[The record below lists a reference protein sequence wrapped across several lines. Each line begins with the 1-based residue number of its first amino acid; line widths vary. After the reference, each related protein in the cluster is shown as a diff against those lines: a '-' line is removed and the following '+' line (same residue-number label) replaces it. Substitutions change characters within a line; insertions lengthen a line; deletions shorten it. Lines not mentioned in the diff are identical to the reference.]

1 MKLSTLFTLATTIST
16 LTTFT
21 IANPVVVVE
30 KRAINETALAEDI
43 PTTKNNHAQTSYGK
57 PFSIYQPKAFI
68 ISMFSLE
75 RDPWLKAMDFVHNIT
90 IPGLSPVYPDIH
102 CTTNYTICQIT
113 TGEGEINAASSI
125 SALTLNPLFDLTK
138 TYFLVGG
145 IAGGEPNYTTI
156 GGVTFAKYAVQVGLE
171 YQLAYEDYHK
181 TNPDWISGYI
191 PYGTDDQNTYPG
203 NVYGTEVF
211 EVNEKLRDRAVEL
224 ASKVHLNNGT
234 EGNAKFRKLYN
245 ETAAQGLPK
254 VVKCDSLTSDNYFT
268 GNVLNDYF
276 ANFTLLMTN
285 GSATYCSTAQEDNAT
300 LEVMTR
306 LAKHGLVDYDRIM
319 IMRTISD
326 FSRPPPSM
334 SAYEYFF
341 NRSDGGISA
350 SLENLVIAGTP
361 IIHDIVQNWDKI
373 YKSGEKYSSK
383 NYVGDIF
390 ATLGGKPDFGK
401 ESFDTA

>member
-1 MKLSTLFTLATTIST
+1 MKLL
-16 LTTFT
+16 
-21 IANPVVVVE
+21 
-30 KRAINETALAEDI
+30 
-43 PTTKNNHAQTSYGK
+43 
-57 PFSIYQPKAFI
+57 
-68 ISMFSLE
+68 
-75 RDPWLKAMDFVHNIT
+75 LK
-90 IPGLSPVYPDIH
+90 
-102 CTTNYTICQIT
+102 
-113 TGEGEINAASSI
+113 
-125 SALTLNPLFDLTK
+125 
-138 TYFLVGG
+138 
-145 IAGGEPNYTTI
+145 
-156 GGVTFAKYAVQVGLE
+156 
-171 YQLAYEDYHK
+171 DYL
-181 TNPDWISGYI
+181 
-191 PYGTDDQNTYPG
+191 
-203 NVYGTEVF
+203 
-211 EVNEKLRDRAVEL
+211 KL
-224 ASKVHLNNGT
+224 
-234 EGNAKFRKLYN
+234 
-245 ETAAQGLPK
+245 
-254 VVKCDSLTSDNYFT
+254 LTSDNYFT

-300 LEVMTR
+300 LELMTR

-373 YKSGEKYSSK
+373 YESGEKYSSK

>member
-43 PTTKNNHAQTSYGK
+43 PTTKNNHAQASYGK
-57 PFSIYQPKAFI
+57 PFAIYQPKAFI

-191 PYGTDDQNTYPG
+191 PYGTDDQNT
-203 NVYGTEVF
+203 
-211 EVNEKLRDRAVEL
+211 
-224 ASKVHLNNGT
+224 
-234 EGNAKFRKLYN
+234 
-245 ETAAQGLPK
+245 
-254 VVKCDSLTSDNYFT
+254 
-268 GNVLNDYF
+268 
-276 ANFTLLMTN
+276 
-285 GSATYCSTAQEDNAT
+285 
-300 LEVMTR
+300 
-306 LAKHGLVDYDRIM
+306 
-319 IMRTISD
+319 
-326 FSRPPPSM
+326 
-334 SAYEYFF
+334 
-341 NRSDGGISA
+341 
-350 SLENLVIAGTP
+350 
-361 IIHDIVQNWDKI
+361 
-373 YKSGEKYSSK
+373 
-383 NYVGDIF
+383 
-390 ATLGGKPDFGK
+390 
-401 ESFDTA
+401 